1 MPEPIPALLRPRSLA
16 LLGAGMF
23 LGLLLNHLLAAGGVV
38 ASSSCLPLQALLWPL
53 AAVGIAALLAQA
65 VVLVARLGIRV
76 EIFTRSPVAIT
87 TQRTPIQAEVTRVR
101 L

>member
-1 MPEPIPALLRPRSLA
+1 MPALCQPRSLA
-16 LLGAGMF
+16 LLLGGAVG
-23 LGLLLNHLLAAGGVV
+23 GLVLNHLLAAAGLVPVGT
-38 ASSSCLPLQALLWPL
+38 CLPLRALLWPV

-76 EIFTRSPVAIT
+76 EIFTRTPIDIGTRRA
-87 TQRTPIQAEVTRVR
+87 PIQAEVTRVR